1 MGGLEIGQYRLW
13 LSLYLCFCSLPPFSL
28 CLPSSLLPV
37 EREFLQTDV
46 EFWCMNLGRSGW
58 WGGGE
63 LPVFLMLTERIPSV
77 RSNHSQL
84 PDLVA
89 DQETAN
95 GLQIF
100 SFE

>member
-1 MGGLEIGQYRLW
+1 MHE
-13 LSLYLCFCSLPPFSL
+13 
-28 CLPSSLLPV
+28 
-37 EREFLQTDV
+37 
-46 EFWCMNLGRSGW
+46 SGEEW
-58 WGGGE
+58 VAGGGG

-100 SFE
+100 SF